1 MLMKDESK
9 TRKQLIEELEAERKK
24 TAGVDLSGGERQ
36 LAGER
41 VRQAIW
47 RMETSEDTERL
58 LQAIYLSLQALEIP
72 LMHLGVNVIDIPER
86 RRQRSSRTAWRRRG
100 SGAAPKAPSPAMC

>member
-24 TAGVDLSGGERQ
+24 TAGVERQ